1 VKVATPLA
9 FVLAVAGVID
19 MVPGVLAN
27 VTGTPAGT
35 AALFVSFTVT
45 VTVAFTPVATL
56 VGETLTVVSVL
67 LTPVTVSEA
76 DGVMVVLPTFAVSV
90 SVPGL
95 LLVTVKVATPLG
107 LVATVLLGEM
117 VTPAD
122 GELVNVTFTPA
133 GTGLFDVSFTATVTV
148 AGVLRKTVAG
158 ETVMG
163 ELALTP
169 LTVNVGVDEVMVV
182 LPAVAVSVKVPGLL
196 LVTVKVAT
204 PLPLVDAVLGEMVTP
219 ADGVLDRVTG
229 TPAETLL
236 FSVSF
241 TVTVTVAGMP
251 TKTVVGARSTVEF
264 VPLISTTF
272 SVVV

>member
-45 VTVAFTPVATL
+45 VTVALTPVATL

-95 LLVTVKVATPLG
+95 MLVTVKVATPLG

-169 LTVNVGVDEVMVV
+169 LTVNVGVDEVMIV
-182 LPAVAVSVKVPGLL
+182 LPAVAWSVKLPGLL

-204 PLPLVDAVLGEMVTP
+204 PLLLVDAVLGEMVTP

-236 FSVSF
+236 SSVSL

-251 TKTVVGARSTVEF
+251 MKTVVSARLTVEF